1 MEGACTA
8 LLSEVSHEKNV
19 STILTT
25 IEKAKMKI
33 HVLLLSYEALI
44 SRIVSITSVRS
55 DIHPGIWSIAPW
67 YLSKDYI
74 EFQRSRAQSRNCP
87 EQLPQMAGS
96 PFKLTSAA
104 FRKGPNTCD
113 RAAPQS
119 VLLLQN
125 VFPQTKEE
133 GVSVDFEDAED
144 VRGGGGVAHSVQSE
158 GGPSERLQL
167 GALVQPQQPRHLAR
181 LQEVEVVWSG

>member
-44 SRIVSITSVRS
+44 YRIVSITSVLS
-55 DIHPGIWSIAPW
+55 DIHPGIWSIVLW

-74 EFQRSRAQSRNCP
+74 EFQRGSAQSRNCP
-87 EQLPQMAGS
+87 EQLPQMAGL

-104 FRKGPNTCD
+104 FWKGPNICD
-113 RAAPQS
+113 RKKRHCPTKDVVIAGFI
-119 VLLLQN
+119 
-125 VFPQTKEE
+125 FPS
-133 GVSVDFEDAED
+133 VSVDFEDAED
-144 VRGGGGVAHSVQSE
+144 VRGGRGIAHSVQSE
-158 GGPSERLQL
+158 GGSSKSLQL
-167 GALVQPQQPRHLAR
+167 SALVQPQQARHLAR
-181 LQEVEVVWSG
+181 L

>member
-8 LLSEVSHEKNV
+8 LLSEVSQEKNV

-33 HVLLLSYEALI
+33 HVLLFSYEALI

-55 DIHPGIWSIAPW
+55 DIHPGIWSTAPW

-87 EQLPQMAGS
+87 EQLPQMAAV

-104 FRKGPNTCD
+104 FRKGPNTCE

-119 VLLLQN
+119 VVTRFLGQ
-125 VFPQTKEE
+125 KEAGE
-133 GVSVDFEDAED
+133 SVDLEDAED
-144 VRGGGGVAHSVQSE
+144 VRRGGGVAHSVQSE

-167 GALVQPQQPRHLAR
+167 GALVQAQQA
-181 LQEVEVVWSG
+181 